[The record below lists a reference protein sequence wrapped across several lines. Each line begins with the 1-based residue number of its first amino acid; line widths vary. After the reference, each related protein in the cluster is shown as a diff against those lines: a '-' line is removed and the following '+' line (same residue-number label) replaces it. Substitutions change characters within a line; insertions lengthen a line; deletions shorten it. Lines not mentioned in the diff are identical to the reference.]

1 MNIILG
7 SAGGIGQSLYKLY
20 RNRDLEV
27 TGIDKVESDTTDYV
41 YDFAKLEKTKELI
54 NYFSDCKI
62 SSITYCIA
70 EH

>member
-1 MNIILG
+1 M
-7 SAGGIGQSLYKLY
+7 
-20 RNRDLEV
+20 
-27 TGIDKVESDTTDYV
+27 DKVESDTTDYV

-70 EH
+70 EQGQEEDIKQLSMQMS